1 MKTTFIKWSHS
12 DWMENE
18 SFSPHLSCRVR
29 LDNGSEHTATYED
42 GVWVAS
48 DGSCLEGVR
57 AWRFHAVAAVH
68 I

>member
-1 MKTTFIKWSHS
+1 
-12 DWMENE
+12 MENE